1 MKRDSVI
8 GTLIF
13 TIISLSLAAC
23 AGGATS
29 TPEAPADKLAEI
41 QGRGTLIVA
50 MDPSYPSQSEL
61 RQGAARAGGTRCAST
76 EYTADEVTGFDI
88 DVAREIAR
96 RLGVE
101 ACFVPATWTQLTS
114 GSWGDH
120 WDISISSMAITP
132 ERLELLYFTQ
142 PYYAAPAALFVHEDN
157 TIFTEPGQLSGKRI
171 GVCAGC
177 TYEYYLQGSLQI
189 PDQTI
194 QFDVI
199 DAVIIGYDSEIP
211 ALEDLAVGDG
221 ARLDAV
227 LTGVPLGQSL
237 MANGLPIRQLD
248 GPMFLEY
255 LAAAVDK
262 KSSKDPITLVRK
274 VTEIIQEMHSNGTML
289 KLSQQY
295 FGQDFATAAGRFDF
309 QGLDQFP

>member
-1 MKRDSVI
+1 MKKTFVI
-8 GTLIF
+8 AILTLA
-13 TIISLSLAAC
+13 TISFPLAAC
-23 AGGATS
+23 GGGATL
-29 TPEAPADKLAEI
+29 TPAAPADKLAEI
-41 QGRGTLIVA
+41 QERGTLIVA

-61 RQGAARAGGTRCAST
+61 RQGAVRAAGTRCAST
-76 EYTADEVTGFDI
+76 EYTAGEVTGFDI

-120 WDISISSMAITP
+120 WDISVSSMAITP

-142 PYYAAPAALFVHEDN
+142 PYYAAPAALFVHRDN
-157 TIFTEPGQLSGKRI
+157 TVFTEPGQLSGKRI

-194 QFDVI
+194 QFYVI

-221 ARLDAV
+221 ERLDAV
-227 LTGVPLGQSL
+227 LTGVPLGESL

-248 GPMFLEY
+248 GPMFVEY

-262 KSSKDPITLVRK
+262 RSGKDPATLVRK
-274 VTEIIQEMHSNGTML
+274 VTEIIQEMHGNGTL
-289 KLSQQY
+289 ARLSQQY

-309 QGLDQFP
+309 QRLGQLP